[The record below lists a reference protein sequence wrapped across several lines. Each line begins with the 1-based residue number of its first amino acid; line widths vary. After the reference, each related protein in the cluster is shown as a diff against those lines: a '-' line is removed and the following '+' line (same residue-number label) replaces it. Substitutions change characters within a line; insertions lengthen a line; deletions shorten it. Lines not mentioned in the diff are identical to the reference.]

1 VPLSYLVLAATLF
14 AATRAHG
21 AWGVAFAPQDDSA
34 ARPAIVYLHGMWA
47 TPEDSCAI
55 FERAAT
61 PFGFLVCPRGNARM
75 PDGGPMWSGG
85 YADAARQVH
94 AALDAA
100 EAMAPGK
107 LDRSAGGTLV
117 GYSNGA
123 WFAVQIALGEP
134 GKWTGLVLLSMKVE
148 LDAPRLRAAGVERVL
163 LAAGDADMARGEME
177 RAAAAAQSAGLPAR
191 FVSLGAGGHAFPGD
205 MGDRMR
211 EAIAWVRAA
220 PDR

>member
-1 VPLSYLVLAATLF
+1 MPLPYLFLAVTLF
-14 AATRAHG
+14 AATRTHG
-21 AWGVAFAPQDDSA
+21 AWGVAFAPLDDSA

-75 PDGGPMWSGG
+75 DDGGPMWSGG

-100 EAMAPGK
+100 EAMAPGR
-107 LDRSAGGTLV
+107 LDRSGGNGGGTLV

-123 WFAVQIALGEP
+123 WFAVQVALGEP
-134 GKWTGLVLLSMKVE
+134 GKWTGLVLLSMRVD
-148 LDAPRLRAAGVERVL
+148 LDAAKLRAAGVKRVL
-163 LAAGDADMARGEME
+163 LAAADKDMTGAAMRATARTVDA
-177 RAAAAAQSAGLPAR
+177 AGLPSR
-191 FVSLGAGGHAFPGD
+191 FVSLGPGGHAFPDD

-211 EAIAWVRAA
+211 DAIAWVRGE
-220 PDR
+220 